1 MTEHSR
7 TAAPGARKR
16 LLAPIHDIHPGS
28 LDAVERLTER
38 FERHSGGPY
47 CAMLAAPGHWG
58 RNAVAGNAG
67 CAVKLRGRAGQGI
80 GMFVHG
86 GFHKD
91 LAGHSRAA
99 ALKAKHMTAS
109 EGEFPGLSATEAARR
124 MAAGKAR
131 AARKR
136 APRRHA
142 GLLAG

>member
-1 MTEHSR
+1 MTEHSH

-16 LLAPIHDIHPGS
+16 LLAPNHDVHPGS
-28 LDAVERLTER
+28 LDVVERLTER
-38 FERHSGGPY
+38 FEQHSGGPY
-47 CAMLAAPGHWG
+47 RAMLAAPGHWG

-67 CAVKLRGRAGQGI
+67 CAVKLRGWAGQGI

-91 LAGHSRAA
+91 LAGHAGAA

-124 MAAGKAR
+124 MAGGKAL
-131 AARKR
+131 AARRR
-136 APRRHA
+136 APGRYT